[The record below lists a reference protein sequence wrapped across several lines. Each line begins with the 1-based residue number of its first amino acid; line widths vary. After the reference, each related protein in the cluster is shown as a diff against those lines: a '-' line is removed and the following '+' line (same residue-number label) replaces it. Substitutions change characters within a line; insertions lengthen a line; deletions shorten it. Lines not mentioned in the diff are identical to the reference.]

1 MAKGDPIESLRNL
14 INFPATPTASLM
26 NSSRSWHLSRRTML
40 RGLGASLALPFLD
53 VMEPMTSRAAT
64 IKAARSKLKVGY
76 LYFPNGVAKGSWHPE
91 RVDATGKLQELNPW
105 MRPLEAYKEDII
117 IPENMWTPR
126 GNGHSAGT
134 ATWLTGGRYN
144 GRQIDAGGKSVDQ
157 IAADHVGRDTPLPSL
172 ELATRGEGYFSN
184 DLPRNTLS
192 WTSSNVPAS
201 RETVPR
207 IVFDRMFR
215 KPEEGMT
222 DKSVLDLVLG
232 HAKTLKTKVS
242 VADKQKIDEYLE
254 SIRAVEKRMEF
265 AEAQSA
271 RASQEGVQ
279 TDTLQRPAAGIPTDH
294 GEYVRQLLDLMALA
308 FWSGATRVSSFMLDH
323 GQSNRYFNFID
334 GVEGTWHALSHYR
347 DISGKTEDDDG
358 TTSWKSLNSKR
369 SMYCAVNR
377 WHHEQVAYLLGRMKE
392 LPDGDG
398 TLLDNSMILYGSSL
412 GDGHAH
418 GEEDLPLL
426 IAGHGAGAI
435 KSGRR
440 IAFDDQFSL
449 SNYHLFTLQQLGI
462 DADSFGES
470 HTPMTA
476 LSAS

>member
-1 MAKGDPIESLRNL
+1 
-14 INFPATPTASLM
+14 
-26 NSSRSWHLSRRTML
+26 ML

-53 VMEPMTSRAAT
+53 VMEPVTS
-64 IKAARSKLKVGY
+64 KAAVVNAARKKLKVGY

-91 RVDATGKLQELNPW
+91 RVSDDGRLQELNPW
-105 MRPLEAYKEDII
+105 MKPLEPFKEDII

-126 GNGHSAGT
+126 GNGHGAGT
-134 ATWLTGGRYN
+134 ATWLTGGRYS
-144 GRQIDAGGKSVDQ
+144 GRRIDAGGVSVDQ
-157 IAADHVGRDTPLPSL
+157 IAAKHVGHETPLPSL
-172 ELATRGEGYFSN
+172 ELGTQGEGYFSN
-184 DLPRNTLS
+184 DLPRNTIS
-192 WTSSNVPAS
+192 WTASNVPAS

-207 IVFDRMFR
+207 IIFDRMFR
-215 KPEEGMT
+215 RPEEGMT
-222 DKSVLDLVLG
+222 DKSVLDLVLA
-232 HAKTLKTKVS
+232 HAKTLKTQVS
-242 VADKQKIDEYLE
+242 AADKQKIDEYLE

-271 RASQEGVQ
+271 RASREGIL
-279 TDTLQRPAAGIPTDH
+279 TDTLQRPEAGIPNNH
-294 GEYVRQLLDLMALA
+294 EEYVRQLLDMMALA
-308 FWSGATRVSSFMLDH
+308 FWSGATRVSSMMLDH

-358 TTSWKSLNSKR
+358 KTSWKSLNSKR

-398 TLLDNSMILYGSSL
+398 SLLDNTMLLYGSSL

-418 GEEDLPLL
+418 DEEDLPVV

-435 KSGRR
+435 KSGRQLR
-440 IAFDDQFSL
+440 FEDSFSL
-449 SNYHLFTLQQLGI
+449 SNYHLFTLQQMGVQ
-462 DADSFGES
+462 AERFGDSE
-470 HTPMTA
+470 TPVTE
-476 LSAS
+476 LSA